1 MHRYIVRR
9 LVMAIPVLLGV
20 LIFTFLML
28 QLTPGDPARVVAG
41 PDAPP
46 HLVEQ
51 VRVELGLDK
60 PAHQQFVRYVSKL
73 LQGDLGESIITKR
86 SVTDE
91 FKRLFPHTL
100 ELVVLSMLIAA
111 GIGIPLGIFAAT
123 RRGSFIDSF
132 VMSASLIGLTMP
144 IFSIGLVLMWYFG
157 FELRWLPIGGRGGS
171 IFSVDGIKH
180 ALLPAV
186 TLALN
191 QAGSLARLT
200 RSTMLEVLGEDYVRT
215 ARAKGLA
222 PHIVTLKHALKNA
235 SLPVITV
242 MGLQF
247 GHLLGGAVVTETVFS
262 WPGLGRLMVQSI
274 MRKDFPVVQSSV
286 LIFATAF
293 IFINLLVDLLYAYL
307 NPRIRYD

>member
-9 LVMAIPVLLGV
+9 LVMALPVLLGV
-20 LIFTFLML
+20 LVFTFLML
-28 QLTPGDPARVVAG
+28 QLTPGDPAWVVAG
-41 PDAPP
+41 PDASPQ
-46 HLVEQ
+46 LVEQ
-51 VRVELGLDK
+51 VRSELGLDK
-60 PAHQQFVRYVSKL
+60 PAYQQFALYVGKL
-73 LQGDLGESIITKR
+73 LRGDLGQSIITKR

-91 FKRLFPHTL
+91 FRRLFPNTL
-100 ELVVLSMLIAA
+100 ELVALSMLLAA
-111 GIGIPLGIFAAT
+111 GIGLPLGIVAAT

-132 VMSASLIGLTMP
+132 VMSTSLIGLTMP
-144 IFSIGLVLMWYFG
+144 IFFIGLILIWWFA

-171 IFSVDGIKH
+171 IFTVNGLKH

-191 QAGSLARLT
+191 QAGSVARLT
-200 RSTMLEVLGEDYVRT
+200 RSTMLEVLGEDYIRT

-222 PHIVTLKHALKNA
+222 PYVVTLKHALKNA

-247 GHLLGGAVVTETVFS
+247 GHLLGGAVVTETVFA

-286 LIFATAF
+286 LIFATSF
-293 IFINLLVDLLYAYL
+293 IFINLLVDLIYAYL